1 MRFPDFIPA
10 KRGAAPN
17 LTQAAIYQGVGD
29 RAQYEQEQQKRA
41 AQLRGPVDAYK
52 GYVDLTDHNPLADQV
67 RKWTGKGGA
76 ETGTAT
82 QGVPTGAPPPP
93 PAASPTPPVAG
104 GPAGME
110 TSNLVAGL
118 GQGAMNAGSNAG
130 IQSLQGLTAG
140 QAGQQMSTMLPKV
153 TEVAGGEVAGKMG
166 SAAMGAAGGAVT
178 GGALSGLMESQNPYT
193 NNERIAVKGGGGA
206 ATGALMASAPALAAA
221 GPVGWAGIAG
231 LAALSLYGMLV

>member
-29 RAQYEQEQQKRA
+29 RAQYEQERERREANMAMPLQ
-41 AQLRGPVDAYK
+41 AYE
-52 GYVDLTDHNPLADQV
+52 GYVNLTDHNPLADQV

-76 ETGTAT
+76 ETGMAT
-82 QGVPTGAPPPP
+82 QGVPTGAPPPT
-93 PAASPTPPVAG
+93 PAAGAPP
-104 GPAGME
+104 P
-110 TSNLVAGL
+110 VAGL
-118 GQGAMNAGSNAG
+118 GQGAINAGTNAG
-130 IQSLQGLTAG
+130 IQSLDGLTAG
-140 QAGQQMSTMLPKV
+140 QAAQQMSTMLPAT
-153 TEVAGGEVAGKMG
+153 TEIGSKAG

-193 NNERIAVKGGGGA
+193 NDQRIAVKSGGGA